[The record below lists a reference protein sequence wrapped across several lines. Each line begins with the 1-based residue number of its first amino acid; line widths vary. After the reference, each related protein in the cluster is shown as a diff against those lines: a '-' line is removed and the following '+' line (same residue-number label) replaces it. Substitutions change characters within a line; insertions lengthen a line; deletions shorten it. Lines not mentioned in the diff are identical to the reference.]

1 MNDIDPFELEPAVA
15 PTVVPVVEPVAVEVP
30 VAAAVV
36 PAERDAA
43 IFCTNVVPDVVSVP
57 TLTRTRKV
65 LAYATLA
72 KAVDLFSRFM
82 FEDGAENSAQYK
94 HDVKLFALCSKAL
107 HCLGDDAEFTELA
120 WSAVEY
126 VHGNPSEVR
135 EPILIALWPL
145 LEFAFKARD

>member
-1 MNDIDPFELEPAVA
+1 MNDIDPFDLEPVRTPVDVVPTAAPVA
-15 PTVVPVVEPVAVEVP
+15 PAVVEAANTAVP
-30 VAAAVV
+30 CTAA
-36 PAERDAA
+36 PAAGSIA
-43 IFCTNVVPDVVSVP
+43 

-72 KAVDLFSRFM
+72 KAVELFSRFM

-107 HCLGDDAEFTELA
+107 HCLGDDAEFTGLA
-120 WSAVEY
+120 WSVVEY
-126 VHGNPSEVR
+126 VQGNPSEVR